1 MTVTPARPD
10 DDPPILAAEPALP
23 GESPTAAVGDLP
35 ILPAEPAPPGESPAA
50 AVGDSMTVAVWTA
63 ISRITG
69 VVRGVVVAAVLGATL
84 FANTYQFSNSLPNLV
99 FYGLLGGSMLSS
111 LVIPALVRHVD
122 TGDRRAAERV
132 AGGYLGI
139 IALGAA
145 VATPLAVLAAPLA
158 LEVAAPGAGGPARD
172 GVLLVLML
180 LPQIPLYGLV
190 ATAGA
195 AMNAHGRFALAAAAP
210 ALENVGTVVV
220 LGLVAAL
227 YPGIGGL
234 PNAPVGALL
243 LLGLGTTGAVGA
255 HAALQW
261 YGARRAGVRLRPR
274 AGWRD
279 AEVRRV
285 LRRALPSLAQAALA
299 AVQLLVLLIFANRVA
314 GGVVAFQLALNF
326 YFLPIALGATPVALA
341 LAPRLSRM
349 RAPRDA
355 PAFRDTFVRGLVFAL
370 FLAVPAAAGYL
381 AIAGPIAHAVA
392 VGGFGTDAGT
402 ALIATALGTLAV
414 GIGGETAFLVATY
427 ACYAREDT
435 RTPMRAMLL
444 QLGVCLAGASLA
456 PAMDGPAVL
465 AVLGLSM
472 SAGALISAGYLIVTL
487 LRGIGGGTEPLGRPV
502 LRILGVA
509 VLMALPAHL
518 VAGFVADRAGAVAGV
533 AAAALLGAAI
543 YVGVQA
549 ALRAPEMT
557 WVTDA
562 VRSKAGRAAG
572 GRKPRRRTVRQRGRR
587 PGITVNL
594 ALLAGAAGAGAALGL
609 NPVAAVVALGAI
621 GVGAWVFVRPAVAA
635 YLLIFLTPLT
645 AGIDRGTLLPV
656 LRPNEALAVLV
667 GVALAVRWVVRL
679 RTGGVRLPR
688 MNSLDGAFIGLAV
701 FSSVVPLLMMLGR
714 HREISA
720 DDLQHAIVLWKYL
733 AVYFIIRFSV
743 GSEKQAYWCIA
754 FSMAAAC
761 IVCVLGVLQ
770 SLDMFG
776 VPKLLGT
783 LWAPFG
789 VERTLAIGRG
799 SSTLA
804 LAAAVADL
812 AVLNLALAVGL
823 LLRGARHRVLLGGVV
838 LICLFGTLGAGEFS
852 TVLGLFV
859 AVGVIVVVSRATR
872 LLGYA
877 VPLLL
882 LGGVVMWPVIQTRL
896 LGFQSAS
903 GLPDSWIVRLR
914 NLNTYFWP
922 ELGAHGNWLLGVRP
936 SARVAAAHEE
946 FGWVWIE
953 SGYTWLLWGGGV
965 PLLGAYVCWVV
976 VSLRRATAAAR
987 HATGAVA
994 VIGLA
999 VSAAVGADVVLMLFD
1014 PHLTYRGAA
1023 DALFGLLAIL
1033 RSLTK
1038 PPDPDDPPPDTE
1050 HMPLSTE
1057 VTPPATKDTPPGTED
1072 THPATEQVA
1081 T

>member
-1 MTVTPARPD
+1 VTVTPVRTDASPD
-10 DDPPILAAEPALP
+10 LRAEPTPSL
-23 GESPTAAVGDLP
+23 
-35 ILPAEPAPPGESPAA
+35 ESPAG

-69 VVRGVVVAAVLGATL
+69 VVRGVVIAAILGATV
-84 FANTYQFSNSLPNLV
+84 FANTYQFTNSLPNLV

-111 LVIPALVRHVD
+111 LLIPALVRHVD
-122 TGDRRAAERV
+122 TGDRAAAQRV
-132 AGGYLGI
+132 AGGFLGI

-158 LEVAAPGAGGPARD
+158 LRAASPGTGDQARD
-172 GVLLVLML
+172 GILLVLML

-195 AMNAHGRFALAAAAP
+195 AMNAHGKFALAAAAP

-220 LGLVAAL
+220 LGLVAVL
-227 YPGIGGL
+227 YPGVAVSG
-234 PNAPVGALL
+234 APLGALL

-279 AEVRRV
+279 PEVRRV
-285 LRRALPSLAQAALA
+285 LGRALPSLAQAGLA
-299 AVQLLVLLIFANRVA
+299 AAQLLVLLIFANRVA

-326 YFLPIALGATPVALA
+326 YFLPIALGATPVALS

-349 RAPRDA
+349 LAPSAA
-355 PAFRDTFVRGLVFAL
+355 PVFRDTFVRGLVFAL
-370 FLAVPAAAGYL
+370 FIAVPAAAGYL
-381 AIAGPIAHAVA
+381 AIAGPIAHAIGF
-392 VGGFGTDAGT
+392 GGFGTDAGT
-402 ALIATALGTLAV
+402 TLIATALATLAAGV
-414 GIGGETAFLVATY
+414 LGETAFLVATY

-444 QLGVCLAGASLA
+444 QLGICVAGASIA
-456 PAMDGPAVL
+456 PTMAGPAVL

-472 SAGALISAGYLIVTL
+472 SAATLISAGYLIVAL
-487 LRGIGGGTEPLGRPV
+487 LRRLGPGSESLGRPV
-502 LRILGVA
+502 LRIVGVA
-509 VLMALPAHL
+509 LVMAIPAYVIGNFLGGIVGVLAAAVVGAAVYFGLQAWLGAPEMGWITDVLRGKLGSRIGVGRRARRQPGRKSSL
-518 VAGFVADRAGAVAGV
+518 VVNTLLLL
-533 AAAALLGAAI
+533 AAAA
-543 YVGVQA
+543 
-549 ALRAPEMT
+549 
-557 WVTDA
+557 
-562 VRSKAGRAAG
+562 
-572 GRKPRRRTVRQRGRR
+572 
-587 PGITVNL
+587 
-594 ALLAGAAGAGAALGL
+594 AGALLGL
-609 NPVAAVVALGAI
+609 NPLWAALVVAAI
-621 GVGAWVFVRPAVAA
+621 GVGAWVFARPAVAA
-635 YLLIFLTPLT
+635 YLLIFFTPLT

-656 LRPNEALAVLV
+656 LRPNEALALLV
-667 GVALAVRWVVRL
+667 GVALAIRWLVRL
-679 RTGGVRLPR
+679 RSGGVRMPR
-688 MNSLDGAFIGLAV
+688 MNSLDGVFVGLAV
-701 FSSVVPLLMMLGR
+701 FSSIVPLLMMLAR
-714 HREISA
+714 HREITA
-720 DDLQHAIVLWKYL
+720 DDLQYTIVLWKYL

-743 GSEKQAYWCIA
+743 STEKQAYWCIGL
-754 FSMAAAC
+754 SMAAAC
-761 IVCVLGVLQ
+761 IVCVIGILQ
-770 SLDMFG
+770 SLDLFG
-776 VPKLLGT
+776 VPKLLGY
-783 LWAPFG
+783 LYAPFG

-812 AVLNLALAVGL
+812 AVLNLMLAIGL
-823 LLRGARHRVLLGGVV
+823 LLKGAKHRLLLGLVI

-859 AVGVIVVVSRATR
+859 ALGAIVVVSRATK
-872 LLGYA
+872 LIGYA

-882 LGGVVMWPVIQTRL
+882 LGGVVMWPVIETRL

-936 SARVAAAHEE
+936 SARVPASHEE

-965 PLLGAYVCWVV
+965 PLLGAYIAWVV
-976 VSLRRATAAAR
+976 VAMRRAVAAAR
-987 HATGAVA
+987 NATGAVSA
-994 VIGLA
+994 IGLA
-999 VSAAVGADVVLMLFD
+999 VAAAVAADVVLMIFD

-1033 RSLTK
+1033 RSLDNST
-1038 PPDPDDPPPDTE
+1038 TE
-1050 HMPLSTE
+1050 ERVP
-1057 VTPPATKDTPPGTED
+1057 K
-1072 THPATEQVA
+1072 
-1081 T
+1081 